1 MNMAAIVVW
10 LAVFHFRKGIGA
22 DVVLDAFTNAPAIQ
36 LEVGV
41 CLLVGVPRENVQ
53 LFICITTLHI
63 HQHGR
68 SGQNA
73 GTGAH
78 IDVAARINPA
88 KAAIIDIRVPVAFGS
103 RVREF
108 SLYAQHGPANGDV
121 RSEEHTSEQTIDR
134 SEEHTSELPSQKS
147 N

>member
-1 MNMAAIVVW
+1 MRISDW
-10 LAVFHFRKGIGA
+10 SSDGCSSDL
-22 DVVLDAFTNAPAIQ
+22 
-36 LEVGV
+36 
-41 CLLVGVPRENVQ
+41 
-53 LFICITTLHI
+53 I

-88 KAAIIDIRVPVAFGS
+88 KAEIIDIRVTVAFGS

-121 RSEEHTSEQTIDR
+121 ISNPQALEQTIDR
-134 SEEHTSELPSQKS
+134 LIIPAIVIVDVTSGAHMLIADHHFPARSGEGGLGNP
-147 N
+147 

>member
-1 MNMAAIVVW
+1 MRISDW
-10 LAVFHFRKGIGA
+10 SSDGCSSDL
-22 DVVLDAFTNAPAIQ
+22 
-36 LEVGV
+36 
-41 CLLVGVPRENVQ
+41 
-53 LFICITTLHI
+53 I

-88 KAAIIDIRVPVAFGS
+88 KAEIIDIRVPVAFGS

-108 SLYAQHGPANGDV
+108 SLYPPHGPANGDV
-121 RSEEHTSEQTIDR
+121 ISNSHAIQQTIDR
-134 SEEHTSELPSQKS
+134 LILPAIAIVDVTFRALMILAHQAFLALFGVRGIGLLREPWLVQVCGPRATIY
-147 N
+147 

>member
-1 MNMAAIVVW
+1 MRISDW
-10 LAVFHFRKGIGA
+10 SSDGCSSDL
-22 DVVLDAFTNAPAIQ
+22 
-36 LEVGV
+36 
-41 CLLVGVPRENVQ
+41 
-53 LFICITTLHI
+53 I

-88 KAAIIDIRVPVAFGS
+88 KAEIIDIRVPVAFGS

-121 RSEEHTSEQTIDR
+121 ISNSHAIRSEERRVGNKCVRPFR
-134 SEEHTSELPSQKS
+134 SRWTPYH
-147 N
+147 

>member
-1 MNMAAIVVW
+1 MRISDW
-10 LAVFHFRKGIGA
+10 SSDGCSSDL
-22 DVVLDAFTNAPAIQ
+22 
-36 LEVGV
+36 
-41 CLLVGVPRENVQ
+41 
-53 LFICITTLHI
+53 I

-88 KAAIIDIRVPVAFGS
+88 KAEIIDIRVPVAFGS

-121 RSEEHTSEQTIDR
+121 ISNSQAIEQTIDR
-134 SEEHTSELPSQKS
+134 LIIPDRKS
-147 N
+147 TRLNSITNAHLVCRLLLEKNNNKTQNPTTQQHKLE